1 VINNL
6 NIQIKRIIITIQK
19 IKKKINNL
27 VDLYKYMNKINYKK
41 INKDKNNNN

>member
-1 VINNL
+1 MINNL